1 MLTPLLSVWRERDF
15 DLVINIRVTT
25 YMGPHP
31 DYGMKGGL
39 LVTVY
44 RLIAGRE
51 VRVLEQLAPV
61 PAQSLDVLVVGLA
74 QLPLETPVHGPVPA
88 QSALLVVNT
97 PGGSNSWSSAS
108 WHSSAPWRDR
118 SSSSPTTTRLT
129 PTIEPL
135 AHLR

>member
-1 MLTPLLSVWRERDF
+1 MLHVCACTEY
-15 DLVINIRVTT
+15 T
-25 YMGPHP
+25 YMRSHP
-31 DYGMKGGL
+31 DYGMESGF

-44 RLIAGRE
+44 RLVRGGE
-51 VRVLEQLAPV
+51 VGVLEELAAIS
-61 PAQSLDVLVVGLA
+61 AQSLDVLVVCLS

-108 WHSSAPWRDR
+108 WHASAPWRDR
-118 SSSSPTTTRLT
+118 GSSSPTTTRLT

>member
-44 RLIAGRE
+44 RLVAGGE
-51 VRVLEQLAPV
+51 VRVLEQLAAV
-61 PAQSLDVLVVGLA
+61 SAESLDVLVVGLA
-74 QLPLETPVHGPVPA
+74 QLPLEAPVHGPVPEHKYRLNIKSRTA
-88 QSALLVVNT
+88 YILRANT
-97 PGGSNSWSSAS
+97 KS
-108 WHSSAPWRDR
+108 
-118 SSSSPTTTRLT
+118 
-129 PTIEPL
+129 
-135 AHLR
+135 